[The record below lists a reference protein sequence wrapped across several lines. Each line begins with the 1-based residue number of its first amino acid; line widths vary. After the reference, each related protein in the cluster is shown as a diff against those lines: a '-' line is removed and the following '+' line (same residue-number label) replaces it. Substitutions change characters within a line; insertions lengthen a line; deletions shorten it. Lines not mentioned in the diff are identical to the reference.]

1 MRAIAKTK
9 GTSGA
14 VCEIDAPRPPVN
26 AGQVSVRVTAAGVCG
41 TDVHFYE
48 WPEYMAREYAP
59 DFPVIMG
66 HEFTGTVDRV
76 GAGVTD
82 IVPGVQVVVNPH
94 LYCGKCHF
102 CFSGRPV
109 LCDDRPIL
117 GCNRDG
123 GWAEWVSVPRE
134 SVHLLPADVEPA
146 IGALS
151 EPLSVAVHSV
161 VERAPCE
168 PGDVVLILGPG
179 PVGLLHLLVARF
191 VGARHVIVIGVA
203 SDRERLRLAAK
214 LGAITVN
221 ASEGDAL
228 TAVRRIKP
236 GGADVAY
243 ETSGH
248 PDALH
253 LAVEATRKGGRIA
266 LIGFADHA
274 TPVDTLQLVVKEKEL
289 VGVRAY
295 NTNTWLKTMAIISEL
310 APDLKQLISH
320 TLPFSAIEEA
330 FGLIKRRECMKV
342 LVEPGS

>member
-9 GTSGA
+9 GTYGA
-14 VCEIDAPRPPVN
+14 VCEVDAPLPPVN
-26 AGQVSVRVTAAGVCG
+26 AGDVLLRISAAGICG
-41 TDVHFYE
+41 TDVHIYE
-48 WPEYMAREYAP
+48 WPEYLAREYAP
-59 DFPVIMG
+59 DFPVILG

-76 GAGVTD
+76 GADVTD
-82 IVPGVQVVVNPH
+82 IEPGAEVVVNPH
-94 LYCGKCHF
+94 LYCGKCHY
-102 CFSGRPV
+102 CSSGRPV

-123 GWAEWVSVPRE
+123 GWAEMVSVPRE
-134 SVHLLPADVEPA
+134 SVHVLPADVEPA
-146 IGALS
+146 IGALA
-151 EPLSVAVHSV
+151 EPLTVAVHGV

-179 PVGLLHLLVARF
+179 PVGLLHLLVARS
-191 VGARHVIVIGVA
+191 VGARHVIVAGVGP
-203 SDRERLRLAAK
+203 DRDRLRLAAK
-214 LGAITVN
+214 LGAIPVN
-221 ASEGDAL
+221 TSEGDPLA
-228 TAVRRIKP
+228 AVRRVKP
-236 GGADVAY
+236 GGADVTY

-248 PDALH
+248 PDALG

-266 LIGFADHA
+266 LIGFADNV

-289 VGVRAY
+289 IGVRAY
-295 NTNTWLKTMAIISEL
+295 NKNTWPKTMALISGL

-342 LVEPGS
+342 LVDPRL